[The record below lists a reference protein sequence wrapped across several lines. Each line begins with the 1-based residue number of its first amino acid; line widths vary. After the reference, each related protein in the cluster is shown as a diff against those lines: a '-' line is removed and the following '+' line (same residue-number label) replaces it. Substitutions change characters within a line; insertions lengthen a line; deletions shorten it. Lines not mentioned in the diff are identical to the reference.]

1 MSKSLKKSKD
11 KVVSKVLE
19 SEKNDEIIFETL
31 ERASTFAKKIATSAT
46 ENYQKVVAP
55 ETRVQLLSLI
65 KRLFVPCIFVI
76 YFNHETVAWMA
87 LLAWGIVNLKI
98 RYALAVIAVYN
109 FFMSCYAVNY
119 QIIFTPIW
127 D

>member
-46 ENYQKVVAP
+46 ENY
-55 ETRVQLLSLI
+55 
-65 KRLFVPCIFVI
+65 
-76 YFNHETVAWMA
+76 
-87 LLAWGIVNLKI
+87 
-98 RYALAVIAVYN
+98 
-109 FFMSCYAVNY
+109 
-119 QIIFTPIW
+119 
-127 D
+127 